1 MRSYVFLSNFAICS
15 AFIGRFMLKF
25 NDFGRVEEL
34 ATPFWYYDM
43 DVFRK
48 TVKLAASLSE
58 RYGIGAHYALKAN
71 VEPRLVSYIASKG
84 FGADCV
90 SGNEVKYAVESGFAR
105 SSIVFAGVGKSDKEI
120 SDALDLGIGCFNV
133 ESLMEMQVLDAI
145 AASKGV
151 RANVSLRINPNI
163 DAHTHR
169 YVTTGLYENKFG
181 ISRHEFEAA
190 IDILKGSK
198 ALDFKGLHFH
208 IGSQITDV
216 ESVYSLECERA
227 AEIVEWFEA
236 HGMEVGCIDL
246 GGGLGVDY
254 DEPDENPVP
263 DFEKWFSIIDRKL
276 RRRPE
281 QSVSIEPGR
290 SMVAQC
296 GSLIT
301 RVLFVKSGETK
312 TFLIMDAG
320 MNDLIRPALYG
331 AYHKIENLSAYYVSK
346 SSSDEMKSIEI
357 SKSSSD
363 DRPGPGICESK
374 YVEDVKAARSV
385 RVWDRVPMKN
395 KEPVG
400 RDRPLEKGVGG
411 IETHGGIEPHGGIE
425 TERLYDIVGP
435 VCESSDVWGEG
446 RELSYSKRGDILA
459 IRSTGAY
466 GSVMSSRYNL
476 RDLAPAVFSDD
487 MKLK

>member
-1 MRSYVFLSNFAICS
+1 
-15 AFIGRFMLKF
+15 MLKF

-133 ESLMEMQVLDAI
+133 ESLMEMQVIDAL

-198 ALDFKGLHFH
+198 ALNFKGLHFH

-216 ESVYSLECERA
+216 EPVYSLECERA

-236 HGMEVGCIDL
+236 HGMEVGSIDL

-263 DFEKWFSIIDRKL
+263 DFEKWFSIIDKKL

-331 AYHKIENLSAYYVSK
+331 AYHKIENLSAYYA
-346 SSSDEMKSIEI
+346 

-363 DRPGPGICESK
+363 DRLGICDGGIDSG
-374 YVEDVKAARSV
+374 ARSV

-395 KEPVG
+395 IDP
-400 RDRPLEKGVGG
+400 DRPLEKGVQGG
-411 IETHGGIEPHGGIE
+411 L
-425 TERLYDIVGP
+425 RLYDVVGP

-446 RELSYSKRGDILA
+446 RELPYSKRGDILA

-487 MKLK
+487 LKLK